1 MKKTLIALALASL
14 PVASMADVVL
24 YGKIAGGVEVTKASG
39 VDGTV
44 TNIVDYGSKIG
55 FKGHEHLVGD
65 INAIWQLEQKVDVA
79 GGKYGKSATVFTRN
93 KDTGALEENIGATVG
108 NRSNGFGTLDSFVG
122 LQSASLGT
130 VKAGWQSTPVKELN
144 GKLDIWSRDDLGA
157 VFGVAGESA
166 AGLDVFTRSNDAV
179 RRGVAVSYETPK
191 IANAISAKAY
201 VVPSDDNLETGL
213 PVGPN
218 GDFKAKDVAIYGLSA
233 SYAQPNGG
241 FFADLA
247 GVYAHANKGS
257 AGRGY
262 SKEDGYQALAQV
274 GYENDKF
281 LAGVAYQYAHD
292 VDAEFDRAN
301 EVVLTGAYNLNDAL
315 RLKASGAYGWG
326 FKENGEKILG
336 NGKYYQGIV
345 GADYALSKRTV
356 VNGQV
361 GYIKIGKGEDASK
374 YGTVSVGLSH
384 KF

>member
-24 YGKIAGGVEVTKASG
+24 YGKIAGGVEVTKVSG

-55 FKGHEHLVGD
+55 FKGHEHLTGD

-79 GGKYGKSATVFTRN
+79 GGKYDGKV
-93 KDTGALEENIGATVG
+93 GAKG
-108 NRSNGFGTLDSFVG
+108 NGFGTLDSFVG

-144 GKLDIWSRDDLGA
+144 GKLDIWSYDDLGS
-157 VFGVAGESA
+157 VFGLNGESA
-166 AGLDVFTRSNDAV
+166 AGLGVFTRGNEAV

-201 VVPSDDNLETGL
+201 VVPSDDNLEQGL
-213 PVGPN
+213 PATLDADNNIV
-218 GDFKAKDVAIYGLSA
+218 DFKVKDRAIYGLSA

-247 GVYAHANKGS
+247 GVYAHANSGS
-257 AGRGY
+257 VGRGY

-326 FKENGEKILG
+326 FKENGEKILV

-361 GYIKIGKGEDASK
+361 GYIKLGKGEDASK

>member
-24 YGKIAGGVEVTKASG
+24 YGKIAGGVEVTKVSG
-39 VDGTV
+39 VGGTV

-79 GGKYGKSATVFTRN
+79 GGKYGKSAAL
-93 KDTGALEENIGATVG
+93 KDANGNVDIGATVG

-157 VFGVAGESA
+157 VFGVAGSSA
-166 AGLDVFTRSNDAV
+166 AGLDVFTRSNNAV

-191 IANAISAKAY
+191 IANAITAKAY
-201 VVPSDDNLETGL
+201 VVPSDDNLEEGL
-213 PVGPN
+213 PVGSN
-218 GDFKAKDVAIYGLSA
+218 GDFKAKDKAIYGLSA

-247 GVYAHANKGS
+247 GVYAHANSGS
-257 AGRGY
+257 FDRKYG
-262 SKEDGYQALAQV
+262 KEDGYQALAQV

-315 RLKASGAYGWG
+315 RLKASAAYGWG
-326 FKENGEKILG
+326 FKEKGEKIAG

-361 GYIKIGKGEDASK
+361 GYIKFGKGEDANK

>member
-55 FKGHEHLVGD
+55 FKGHEHLTGD

-79 GGKYGKSATVFTRN
+79 GGKYDGKV
-93 KDTGALEENIGATVG
+93 GAKG
-108 NRSNGFGTLDSFVG
+108 NGFGTLDSFVG

-144 GKLDIWSRDDLGA
+144 GKLDIWSYDDLGS
-157 VFGVAGESA
+157 VFGVNGESA
-166 AGLDVFTRSNDAV
+166 AGLGVFTRGNDAV

-201 VVPSDDNLETGL
+201 VVPSDDNLETAL

-281 LAGVAYQYAHD
+281 LVGAAYQYAHD

-326 FKENGEKILG
+326 FKENGEKVLG

-345 GADYALSKRTV
+345 GADDALSKRTV

-361 GYIKIGKGEDASK
+361 GYIKFGKGDDAYK

>member
-55 FKGHEHLVGD
+55 FKGHEHLTGD

-79 GGKYGKSATVFTRN
+79 GGKYDGQV
-93 KDTGALEENIGATVG
+93 GAKG
-108 NRSNGFGTLDSFVG
+108 NGFGTLDSFVG

-144 GKLDIWSRDDLGA
+144 GKLDIWSRDDLGS
-157 VFGVAGESA
+157 VFGVNSDYSA
-166 AGLDVFTRSNDAV
+166 AGLDVFTRSNNAV

-201 VVPSDDNLETGL
+201 VVPSDDNLEQGL
-213 PVGPN
+213 PYD
-218 GDFKAKDVAIYGLSA
+218 GDFKVKDRAIYGLSA

-247 GVYAHANKGS
+247 GVYVHANSGS
-257 AGRGY
+257 AARNY

-281 LAGVAYQYAHD
+281 LVGAAYQYAHD
-292 VDAEFDRAN
+292 VDYDPTEPNGGFDRAN
-301 EVVLTGAYNLNDAL
+301 EAVLTGAYNLNDAL
-315 RLKASGAYGWG
+315 RLKASAAYGWG
-326 FKENGEKILG
+326 FKNSDTGEKVLG

-361 GYIKIGKGEDASK
+361 GYIKFGKGDAADK

>member
-39 VDGTV
+39 VGGTV

-55 FKGHEHLVGD
+55 FKGHEHLTGD

-79 GGKYGKSATVFTRN
+79 GGKYDGQ
-93 KDTGALEENIGATVG
+93 VG
-108 NRSNGFGTLDSFVG
+108 VKGNGFGTLDSFVG

-157 VFGVAGESA
+157 VFGAAGGVISTESA
-166 AGLDVFTRSNDAV
+166 AGLDVFTRSNNAV

-201 VVPSDDNLETGL
+201 VVPSDDNLEEDL
-213 PVGPN
+213 PVDGN
-218 GDFKAKDVAIYGLSA
+218 FKVKDRAIYGLSA

-247 GVYAHANKGS
+247 GVYAHANSGS
-257 AGRGY
+257 AGY
-262 SKEDGYQALAQV
+262 SKEDGFQALAQV

-281 LAGVAYQYAHD
+281 LVGAAYQYAHD
-292 VDAEFDRAN
+292 VDAAFNRAN

-326 FKENGEKILG
+326 FKKDGAKYRG

-356 VNGQV
+356 VNGQI
-361 GYIKIGKGEDASK
+361 GYIRLGKGDAADK

>member
-55 FKGHEHLVGD
+55 FKGHEHLTGD

-79 GGKYGKSATVFTRN
+79 GGKYDGKV
-93 KDTGALEENIGATVG
+93 GAKG
-108 NRSNGFGTLDSFVG
+108 NGFGTLDSFVG

-144 GKLDIWSRDDLGA
+144 GKLDIWSYDDLGS
-157 VFGVAGESA
+157 VFGVNGESA
-166 AGLDVFTRSNDAV
+166 AGLGVFTRGNDAV

-201 VVPSDDNLETGL
+201 VVPSDDNLETAL

-281 LAGVAYQYAHD
+281 LVGAAYQYAHD

-326 FKENGEKILG
+326 FKENGEKVLG

-361 GYIKIGKGEDASK
+361 GYIKFGKGDDAYK

>member
-55 FKGHEHLVGD
+55 FKGHEHLNVGD

-79 GGKYGKSATVFTRN
+79 GGKYDGKV
-93 KDTGALEENIGATVG
+93 GAKG
-108 NRSNGFGTLDSFVG
+108 NGFGTLDSFVG
-122 LQSASLGT
+122 LQSESLGT

-144 GKLDIWSRDDLGA
+144 GKLDIWSYDDLGS
-157 VFGVAGESA
+157 VFGVNGESA
-166 AGLDVFTRSNDAV
+166 AGLGVFTRSNDAV

-191 IANAISAKAY
+191 IAKAISAKAY
-201 VVPSDDNLETGL
+201 VVPSDDNLETAL

-233 SYAQPNGG
+233 SYAQPDGG

-274 GYENDKF
+274 GYENKKF

-301 EVVLTGAYNLNDAL
+301 EVVLTGAYNLNEAL

-326 FKENGEKILG
+326 FKENGEKVLG

-361 GYIKIGKGEDASK
+361 GYIKFGKGDDAYK